1 MATSEIGIPLME
13 DGLRHLKTRATAN
26 AVDAILTEDW
36 VFGDSYT
43 DITTVKN
50 IAKHDILDA
59 TIGQPQGDGVTPAG
73 REITVGAFQFASA
86 DNTTTTGTTLHVC
99 LVDSVNS
106 TVLAVN
112 DVSND
117 QAITAGNPVNVAS
130 YKIGISQAPQS

>member
-13 DGLRHLKTRATAN
+13 DGLRHLKTRAGVAGAVN
-26 AVDAILTEDW
+26 AVLTEDW
-36 VFGDSYT
+36 AFGDSYT

-50 IAKHDILDA
+50 IATHVILDA
-59 TIGQPQGDGVTPAG
+59 TIGQPQGDGASPPG

-99 LVDSVNS
+99 LVDTVNS

-117 QAITAGNPVNVAS
+117 QAITQGNPVNVAS
-130 YKIGISQAPQS
+130 